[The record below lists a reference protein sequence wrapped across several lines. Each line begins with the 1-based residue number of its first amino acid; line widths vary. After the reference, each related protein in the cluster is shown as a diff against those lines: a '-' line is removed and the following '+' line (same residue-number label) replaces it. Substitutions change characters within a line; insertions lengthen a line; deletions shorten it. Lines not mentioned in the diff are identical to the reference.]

1 MEDNFS
7 SPYEICFIVGFFEFI
22 IFSILLIIFSNV
34 QVKPSEYV
42 THLDENNIDN
52 YYAYIN
58 KLDLQEVMVFIL
70 CMLSR
75 CIFILFEYIIVDY
88 FTPAHVILLLII
100 GEVSFLFIDDYDW
113 KLYVKIVF
121 FVFLVFFILIF
132 VEIIELNI
140 FGLQKNTKKN
150 ISNRSKKEEPE
161 YDYNLSRDSSA
172 NDTDEEKKS
181 GNTSE
186 TDMQSFSLNDEYDIH
201 IGNK

>member
-1 MEDNFS
+1 
-7 SPYEICFIVGFFEFI
+7 
-22 IFSILLIIFSNV
+22 
-34 QVKPSEYV
+34 
-42 THLDENNIDN
+42 
-52 YYAYIN
+52 
-58 KLDLQEVMVFIL
+58 MVFIL

-75 CIFILFEYIIVDY
+75 CIFILFGYIIVEY